1 MNLVFQIDLE
11 QQVLPGLVC
20 LGRFD
25 GESPSLAV
33 GTTGGKVILHSPH
46 NTSSSSEDDHN
57 SYNSGSTIRHL
68 NFNRKI
74 TSLAV
79 GSFKGASVGISTNGN
94 GAEAEAKADADL
106 LFIGSET
113 SLLAYDVER
122 NADIFFKDAPDG
134 VNCLLVGKEGTS
146 SKPLVVA
153 GGNCSVLGFDSTG
166 EEALWTV
173 TGDNVGSLAFCD
185 VDDDG
190 HLEMVVGSDDYEI
203 RVFRQEE
210 LIHEI
215 SETDKVQFLC
225 PLVSSSGKIPSKYFA
240 YGLANGTVGVYDGVN
255 SRLWRVKSK
264 HKVTSLHA
272 FDIDGDGIPEIIT
285 GWSNGTFTVRRY
297 NNGEVIYKEQLDST
311 VAGIVSGDYRL
322 DGNKQVVIVTESGN
336 IRGYSVSDPNKL
348 QPLTE
353 RGVAKAANEDQ
364 KALEKLQSK
373 KKELAGELRTIASD
387 KVVVVDGKDT
397 QVPQPSDLSFSME
410 PNEEKGGVVLS
421 VEFSPEGGYISNL
434 IAIDEEGNLLENTEV
449 VAVSP
454 VGLSKSACV
463 YLRPNRVLLGKLRV
477 QVHISTRSFNTN
489 LHVLQVDVEIPRFVA
504 FKQVTDSKGRPK
516 PTGVCV
522 FSIPGGSTA
531 SLNEWIQG
539 NFLLSTTAQMNSE
552 KIKALFCT
560 VLPGKNETAIKEGRI
575 DEANAPT
582 DFAPR
587 GSPLYILGKVE
598 NEALTV
604 SVHCDAME
612 IASEVVQDI
621 VRHFQI
627 AELQC
632 KASFPGEMEYFQ
644 VVLQRVADYNASRVR
659 LSADMADDVQ
669 RVKALVVRAEDSR
682 LMNDMVMMRKAYTE
696 LFSLSET
703 LIGAYNIRAV
713 NHASLLAGLKQV
725 NQMIQKAANLR
736 AGTAKATII
745 TSSRAAL
752 KKNKTELLM
761 NILSGGEIE

>member
-1 MNLVFQIDLE
+1 MNLAFQISLE

-25 GESPSLAV
+25 GECPSLAL

-46 NTSSSSEDDHN
+46 NTSSNSEDDGN
-57 SYNSGSTIRHL
+57 TYNSGSAIRHL

-79 GSFKGASVGISTNGN
+79 GSFKSTTNP
-94 GAEAEAKADADL
+94 DL

-122 NADIFFKDAPDG
+122 NADLFFKDAADG

-166 EEALWTV
+166 EETLWTV

-190 HLEMVVGSDDYEI
+190 HEEMVVGSDDYEI

-240 YGLANGTVGVYDGVN
+240 YGLANGTVGVYDGVKA
-255 SRLWRVKSK
+255 RLWRVKSK

-272 FDIDGDGIPEIIT
+272 FDVDGDGLPEIIT

-297 NNGEVIYKEQLDST
+297 NNGEVIYKEQLDSV

-322 DGNKQVVIVTESGN
+322 DGNQQVIIVTESGN
-336 IRGYSVSDPNKL
+336 IRGYAVSDPNKL
-348 QPLTE
+348 KPLTE

-364 KALEKLQSK
+364 KALETLQTK
-373 KKELAGELRTIASD
+373 KRVLAGELRTIAND
-387 KVVVVDGKDT
+387 KVVIVNGNDA
-397 QVPQPSDLSFSME
+397 QVPRPSDLSFSME
-410 PNEEKGGVVLS
+410 PDEEKGGVVLS
-421 VEFSPEGGYISNL
+421 VEFNPEGGYISNL

-477 QVHISTRSFNTN
+477 QVHISTRSLNTN

-504 FKQVTDSKGRPK
+504 FKQVADSKGRPK
-516 PTGVCV
+516 PTGVAV
-522 FSIPGGSTA
+522 FSIPNGSTNG
-531 SLNEWIQG
+531 LNEWIQA
-539 NFLLSTTAQMNSE
+539 NFLLTTAAQINSE
-552 KIKALFCT
+552 KIKALFY
-560 VLPGKNETAIKEGRI
+560 
-575 DEANAPT
+575 
-582 DFAPR
+582 FAPR
-587 GSPLYILGKVE
+587 GSPLYILGKFE
-598 NEALTV
+598 NDALTV
-604 SVHCDAME
+604 SVHCDSME

-627 AELQC
+627 TELQC
-632 KASFPGEMEYFQ
+632 NASFPGEMEYFQ

-669 RVKALVVRAEDSR
+669 RIKALVVRAEDSR

-696 LFSLSET
+696 LFALSET
-703 LIGAYNIRAV
+703 LIGGYNIRAA
-713 NHASLLAGLKQV
+713 NHAGLLVGLKEV

-736 AGTAKATII
+736 AGTAKTTII
-745 TSSRAAL
+745 TNSRAAL
-752 KKNKTELLM
+752 KKNKTEQLM
-761 NILSGGEIE
+761 NILSGGDVA